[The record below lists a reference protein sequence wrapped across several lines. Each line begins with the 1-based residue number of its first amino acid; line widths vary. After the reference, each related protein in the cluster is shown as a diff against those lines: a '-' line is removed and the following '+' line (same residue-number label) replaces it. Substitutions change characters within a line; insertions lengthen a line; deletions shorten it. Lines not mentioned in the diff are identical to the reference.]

1 VSVASPWDATRG
13 GSNYASLVRA
23 ARNIAIIALLA
34 LVVAAVPGG
43 GHLADGIL
51 AVLLIAFLVI
61 LGAAGYLMY
70 RQNRMAYMTLDDRQ
84 RFLLLGAL
92 GAITFVIA
100 GTDELLDTGGGT
112 LVWIGVIGLS
122 VYAIARV
129 VAQARSI

>member
-1 VSVASPWDATRG
+1 
-13 GSNYASLVRA
+13 VRA

-43 GHLADGIL
+43 GNLADGIL

-70 RQNRMAYMTLDDRQ
+70 RQNRLAYMTLDDGQ
-84 RFLLLGAL
+84 RLMLLGAL
-92 GAITFVIA
+92 GAIAFVIA

-112 LVWIGVIGLS
+112 LVWIGVIALS

-129 VAQARSI
+129 VAQARSL